1 MVYLIL
7 AVNLAVLAL
16 IVVFAIRF
24 LRAPKE
30 KRSEMLGIQK
40 NKRAII
46 LLASVFMAV
55 AIVIAGTFFFFVG
68 TTGMGAGSAAKDYLE
83 GQYGPSATWEI
94 SWGAHIER
102 SKKPAAGTHEID
114 YRYAGK
120 TGSLLVEYVE
130 RDGKITYKVTPK
142 QK

>member
-1 MVYLIL
+1 MVYFIL

-16 IVVFAIRF
+16 IIVFVIR
-24 LRAPKE
+24 LVRASKE

-46 LLASVFMAV
+46 LLSSVFAV
-55 AIVIAGTFFFFVG
+55 AVLAIAGAFFYFVG
-68 TTGMGAGSAAKDYLE
+68 TTGMGAGSAAKNYLE
-83 GQYGPSATWEI
+83 AQYGPSATWEL

-102 SKKPAAGTHEID
+102 SKKPAAGTYEIG
-114 YRYAGK
+114 YQYGGK
-120 TGSLLVEYVE
+120 SGLLVVEYTE
-130 RDGKITYKVTPK
+130 QEGKMTYKVTPK

>member
-24 LRAPKE
+24 IRAPKE
-30 KRSEMLGIQK
+30 KRSEMLGVRK

-46 LLASVFMAV
+46 VVSSGFV
-55 AIVIAGTFFFFVG
+55 AIALIVAGAFFFFVG
-68 TTGMGAGSAAKDYLE
+68 TTGMHAGSAAKDYLE
-83 GQYGPSATWEI
+83 EQYGPSATWEL
-94 SWGAHIER
+94 SYGVHTER
-102 SKKPAAGTHEID
+102 SKKPAVGTYEIG
-114 YRYAGK
+114 YHYAGK
-120 TGSLLVEYVE
+120 IGFLLVEYAE
-130 RDGKITYKVTPK
+130 HDGKITYKVSPK

>member
-16 IVVFAIRF
+16 IVVFAMRF
-24 LRAPKE
+24 IRAPKE

-46 LLASVFMAV
+46 LLASVFV
-55 AIVIAGTFFFFVG
+55 AIALVVGGAFFFFVG
-68 TTGMGAGSAAKDYLE
+68 TTGMRAGSVAKDYLE
-83 GQYGPSATWEI
+83 EKYGPSETWEL
-94 SWGAHIER
+94 SYGEHTEQ
-102 SKKPAAGTHEID
+102 SKKPAVGTYEIG
-114 YRYAGK
+114 YHYAGK
-120 TGSLLVEYVE
+120 SGFLVVEYAE

>member
-16 IVVFAIRF
+16 FIFFVIRF
-24 LRAPKE
+24 VRASKV
-30 KRSEMLGIQK
+30 KRSAMLGIRK

-46 LLASVFMAV
+46 LLSSVFA
-55 AIVIAGTFFFFVG
+55 AAFLAIAGTFFFLVG
-68 TTGMGAGSAAKDYLE
+68 TTGMRAGSAAKEYLKE
-83 GQYGPSATWEI
+83 QYGPSATWEL
-94 SWGAHIER
+94 SWGEHIER

-114 YRYAGK
+114 YHYAGK
-120 TGSLLVEYVE
+120 SGSLLVEYAE
-130 RDGKITYKVTPK
+130 HDGKIAYKVTLK